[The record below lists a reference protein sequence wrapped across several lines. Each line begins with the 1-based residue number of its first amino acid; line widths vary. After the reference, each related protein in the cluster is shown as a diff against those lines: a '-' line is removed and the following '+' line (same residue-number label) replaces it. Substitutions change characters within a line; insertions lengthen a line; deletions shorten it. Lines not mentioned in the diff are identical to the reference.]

1 MNSLTLVLSWIYI
14 AMNMVWQEYI
24 SSDSKVMHGK
34 PVIKGTRI
42 PVDLIIEKLR
52 SGETSTDI
60 LLSYPSISQEAINA
74 CLYWS
79 LELS

>member
-1 MNSLTLVLSWIYI
+1 M
-14 AMNMVWQEYI
+14 ARYI
-24 SSDSKVMHGK
+24 SSDSKVMYGK

-52 SGETSTDI
+52 SGETSIGI

-79 LELS
+79 LKSS

>member
-1 MNSLTLVLSWIYI
+1 MY
-14 AMNMVWQEYI
+14 
-24 SSDSKVMHGK
+24 GK

-52 SGETSTDI
+52 SGETSIGI

-79 LELS
+79 LKSS